1 MKKIGKLDLNSQQR
15 LIIYDTDFE
24 SPTLQAAM
32 GTGGGNI
39 PLIIDKAIR
48 LGNIYGADK
57 EGGFAGNVW
66 DKECLC
72 PTLKTCSGGQSQPLI
87 VAMRGRNPENPSDRT
102 PGIETEQRLEP
113 NTNGTAN
120 TITSVQK
127 DNLVLERNT
136 SLTEEELGVKKLGH
150 IEKGTGVHQSNIIY
164 DKEGLAPCICA
175 GMGVKQQPTMIIDDL
190 YENRDKRVYE
200 EYAPTLRSDRSRLK
214 KIEINTISTKGK
226 K

>member
-1 MKKIGKLDLNSQQR
+1 MKIGRLDLNSQQR

-32 GTGGGNI
+32 GAGGGNI

-48 LGNIYGADK
+48 LGNIYGTDK
-57 EGGFAGNVW
+57 QGGFAGNVW

-72 PTLKTCSGGQSQPLI
+72 PTLKTCGGGQSQPLI
-87 VAMRGRNPENPSDRT
+87 VAMRGRNPDNPSDRT

-127 DNLVLERNT
+127 DNLVLERNI
-136 SLTEEELGVKKLGH
+136 SLTEVR
-150 IEKGTGVHQSNIIY
+150 
-164 DKEGLAPCICA
+164 
-175 GMGVKQQPTMIIDDL
+175 MG
-190 YENRDKRVYE
+190 
-200 EYAPTLRSDRSRLK
+200 
-214 KIEINTISTKGK
+214 G
-226 K
+226 

>member
-1 MKKIGKLDLNSQQR
+1 MIV
-15 LIIYDTDFE
+15 E
-24 SPTLQAAM
+24 
-32 GTGGGNI
+32 
-39 PLIIDKAIR
+39 DKAMR

-87 VAMRGRNPENPSDRT
+87 VAMRGRNPNNPSDRT

-120 TITSVQK
+120 TIASVQK

-200 EYAPTLRSDRSRLK
+200 EYAPTLRSDRYGLK
-214 KIEINTISTKGK
+214 VLERETISTKGK